1 METPTENES
10 IILCTYRFNLSK
22 DLIDE
27 LTYFSQMHR
36 FDDRKTFKES
46 WIKWK
51 ENEENRILL
60 DLETNR
66 LIREGYDGNI
76 EDKIFKS
83 IRYYIKKKIENDIN
97 KTAPKKRKQYEL
109 LSEKFLETI
118 DEHIYRQLHQNII
131 SKTKTEEKEILI
143 SNVSQ
148 SDAYYDFCVNNKKLI
163 EEEINLLFKKN
174 SDKTYSAKE
183 LSNKFKKTYKNR
195 FFNIKI
201 NMNK

>member
-1 METPTENES
+1 METENES
-10 IILCTYRFNLSK
+10 ILLCTYRFNLSK

-51 ENEENRILL
+51 ENDENRIMLN
-60 DLETNR
+60 LETSR
-66 LIREGYDGNI
+66 LEREGYDGNI

-83 IRYYIKKKIENDIN
+83 IRYYIKKKIEKESN
-97 KTAPKKRKQYEL
+97 KPEPKKRKQYES
-109 LSEKFLETI
+109 LSEDFLEKI
-118 DEHIYRQLHQNII
+118 DEHIYDQLHQNII
-131 SKTKTEEKEILI
+131 SKTKTEDKSILI

-148 SDAYYDFCVNNKKLI
+148 ADAYYDFCINNKKLI
-163 EEEINLLFKKN
+163 ENEINLLFKKN
-174 SDKTYSAKE
+174 SNKTYSFAE

-195 FFNIKI
+195 FFNIKVA
-201 NMNK
+201 MNK